1 MAVCTQKNQSKE
13 LSQYG
18 VPNPMNKYIIFSVKA
33 TNDIELSLQ
42 TQPGRHYYIAFNQ
55 SFTGSL
61 CVRKTASLTQCLEEY
76 NGKLLGN
83 GAFRDFWVSW
93 FDTLKVG
100 RGRIPGNDVILDFR
114 VYNPLNVSS
123 ISIQARDGI
132 GEWNFFGPVNST
144 GKFANCWV
152 FFKGTYMYINNSIS
166 FPIHVVDYQFL
177 FQIP

>member
-1 MAVCTQKNQSKE
+1 
-13 LSQYG
+13 
-18 VPNPMNKYIIFSVKA
+18 MNKYIIFSVKA

-61 CVRKTASLTQCLEEY
+61 CIRKTASLTQCLEEY
-76 NGKLLGN
+76 NGKLLHN

-144 GKFANCWV
+144 GNLPID
-152 FFKGTYMYINNSIS
+152 FFLFFCFEKRYEKGTYMYINNSIS